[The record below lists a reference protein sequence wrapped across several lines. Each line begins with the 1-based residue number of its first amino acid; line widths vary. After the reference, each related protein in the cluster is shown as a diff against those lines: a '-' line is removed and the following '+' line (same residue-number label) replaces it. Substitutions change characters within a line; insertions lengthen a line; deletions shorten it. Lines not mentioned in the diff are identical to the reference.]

1 MFECLKVNAMPPP
14 PPAGKCY
21 VMPFPVKV
29 SRPRCPAPLAHPPAL
44 STVCALR
51 RGMVC
56 WPSPLT
62 PRLLARYGLPPMC
75 VEGQTPDSP
84 QHRTHLL
91 MSERSNSRPAPPRAN
106 APVASTPNRSRAAA
120 APRTRARTRHVS
132 WPAATVYVRSRAA
145 AVLGSPLDCAAP
157 LL

>member
-62 PRLLARYGLPPMC
+62 PLLAQYGLPPMC

-84 QHRTHLL
+84 QHVKAGAMLHEFAPCYGGLRAWCT
-91 MSERSNSRPAPPRAN
+91 SSCANSR
-106 APVASTPNRSRAAA
+106 
-120 APRTRARTRHVS
+120 
-132 WPAATVYVRSRAA
+132 
-145 AVLGSPLDCAAP
+145 DQ
-157 LL
+157 